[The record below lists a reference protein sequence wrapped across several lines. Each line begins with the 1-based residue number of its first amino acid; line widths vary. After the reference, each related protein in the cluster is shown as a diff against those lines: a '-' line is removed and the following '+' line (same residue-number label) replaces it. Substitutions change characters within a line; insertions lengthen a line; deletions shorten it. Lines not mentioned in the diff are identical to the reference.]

1 MLKRLLTALCCAA
14 CMALA
19 GCSFIWP
26 DTGSSQTGSDTFTV
40 PVDQLREYQDKWC
53 YQRLD
58 GRLQKAY
65 SAVYAAVVKS
75 FSVDETVTI
84 TDTDKGEKR
93 EYRGVQV
100 ALPEPLLG
108 EAEAKKLYAAFTR
121 DNPQFFFIGNVYGF
135 DGHQTG
141 GASRFTTFK
150 LTYVM
155 DAAERREARIELNAV
170 ADEMADTVPENATA
184 FETEL
189 ALHDA
194 LAARCHYDT
203 AAAEAP
209 SPAEIDPYA
218 FSAYGAIVQGEAV
231 CEGYA
236 RAMQFLLQRADIP
249 ATVVTGFDENRQPHM
264 WNLVTIDGRNYH
276 LDVTWDD
283 SGDQI
288 RHAYF
293 NLTSREIFLT
303 HSLDDENMG
312 IDTCIA
318 TEANYFIRTGAYFT
332 SYSLEDIVRVV
343 ARQVDSGAE
352 IIELRFAPDKLQNG
366 LLFIQQPNWFSSTVS
381 AKLEEGTMWSYDYE
395 VNQTY
400 GIITIVKKAE
410 G

>member
-1 MLKRLLTALCCAA
+1 MLKRLLAALCCAA

-26 DTGSSQTGSDTFTV
+26 DTSSSQTGSDTFTA

-84 TDTDKGEKR
+84 TDTAREKNGNT
-93 EYRGVQV
+93 EGYRLRFPNRCWVRRK
-100 ALPEPLLG
+100 PKNSMPLSPGTTLSFSLSVTCMVLTG
-108 EAEAKKLYAAFTR
+108 IRRRRQPVYHLQADVCHGCGRTQGSPDRTERGGRR
-121 DNPQFFFIGNVYGF
+121 DGP
-135 DGHQTG
+135 TPC
-141 GASRFTTFK
+141 RKTP
-150 LTYVM
+150 
-155 DAAERREARIELNAV
+155 RRLRQNWHST
-170 ADEMADTVPENATA
+170 MRW
-184 FETEL
+184 
-189 ALHDA
+189 
-194 LAARCHYDT
+194 AARCRYDT

-249 ATVVTGFDENRQPHM
+249 AMVVTGFDENRQPHM

-288 RHAYF
+288 RHTYF

-332 SYSLEDIVRVV
+332 TYSLEDIVRVV

-352 IIELRFAPDKLQNG
+352 TIELRFAPDKLQNG

-381 AKLEEGTMWSYDYE
+381 AKLEEGTMWLYDYE

>member
-1 MLKRLLTALCCAA
+1 MLKRLLAALGCAA
-14 CMALA
+14 CIALA

-26 DTGSSQTGSDTFTV
+26 DTGSSQTGSDTFSV
-40 PVDQLREYQDKWC
+40 PAGQLREYQDKWC

-65 SAVYAAVVKS
+65 SAVYAAVVQG
-75 FSVDETVTI
+75 FSEDESVTI

-93 EYRGVQV
+93 EFQGVQI

-108 EAEAKKLYAAFTR
+108 EEEAKKLYAAFTR

-135 DGHQTG
+135 DGHQAG
-141 GASRFTTFK
+141 GTSRFTIFK
-150 LTYVM
+150 LTYIM
-155 DAAERREARIELNAV
+155 DAAQRRQARAELNA
-170 ADEMADTVPENATA
+170 AAAQLAAAVPEDASA

-194 LAARCHYDT
+194 LAARCQYDAL
-203 AAAEAP
+203 AADTP
-209 SPAEIDPYA
+209 SPAETDPYA
-218 FSAYGAIVQGEAV
+218 FTAYGAIVQGEAV

-249 ATVVTGFDENRQPHM
+249 ATVVTGFDENQQPHM

-283 SGDQI
+283 SGDTI
-288 RHAYF
+288 RHTYF
-293 NLTSREIFLT
+293 NLTSRDIFLT

-312 IDTCIA
+312 IDTCTA

-332 SYSLEDIVRVV
+332 TYSLEDIVRVV
-343 ARQVDSGAE
+343 ARQVDAGAG
-352 IIELRFAPDKLQNG
+352 IIELRFAPDKLRNG
-366 LLFIQQPNWFSSTVS
+366 LLFIQQPDWFSSTV
-381 AKLEEGTMWSYDYE
+381 AARLEEKTMWPYDYE
-395 VNQTY
+395 VDQTY
-400 GIITIVKKAE
+400 GIITILKKAE
-410 G
+410 E